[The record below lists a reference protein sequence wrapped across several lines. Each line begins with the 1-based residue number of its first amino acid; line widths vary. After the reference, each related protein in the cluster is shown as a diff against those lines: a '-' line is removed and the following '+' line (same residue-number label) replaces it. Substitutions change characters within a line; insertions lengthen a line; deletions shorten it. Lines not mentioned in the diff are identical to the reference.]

1 MLFPVFGWLAL
12 GLFASDRYNFMRQE
26 LAQQIVQSAF
36 DRAQW
41 SVLIQFPHFNNEL
54 ARIQNLEDAERLIER
69 GIYLL
74 EGAVDAD
81 GLQAPSDVKTHL
93 SDSH

>member
-1 MLFPVFGWLAL
+1 
-12 GLFASDRYNFMRQE
+12 MRQE
-26 LAQQIVQSAF
+26 LAQQIVRSAF
-36 DRAQW
+36 ARDQW

-81 GLQAPSDVKTHL
+81 GRPQAPSDINTHF
-93 SDSH
+93 SDLH